1 MHRSAGGLLG
11 SLAVALTICTPV
23 AAAAQDPPVPV
34 RVRLGGQAQIQFNTT
49 SVDEEDV
56 FPLIDPDEDIA
67 TSTFE
72 TRRIRLSVEVEI
84 ADWIT
89 GRIQPD
95 FALGDLELADAWL
108 NLEFDEAAQL
118 RIGQFKK
125 PFSLLFL
132 TSSSL
137 ILPIE
142 RGVRI
147 RGLDLALVRE
157 GVPLTVLDGTAVL
170 GEEQKMLDALGYIGR
185 EIGAALHGESGR
197 WGYAL
202 GIFNGSGA
210 DELDENDGKSA
221 AGRVEYRFDRVPAR
235 LGLAGSYRATR
246 DRLFGGPRR
255 DLDGVAVSLDG
266 EWGDFFRPGLHVLGE
281 VVLGENPVDGERLW
295 GAQVWLALFHA
306 LAGRRVEGIE
316 PVFRVSYGNP
326 SGARDGDGWLI
337 TPGVNL
343 YLFRR
348 NKLSLNWDAYVPR
361 ANIADTEHALRAQ
374 AQIYF

>member
-1 MHRSAGGLLG
+1 MHRFAGGLLG
-11 SLAVALTICTPV
+11 SLAVAFAVCTP
-23 AAAAQDPPVPV
+23 AMAAAQEPPVPV
-34 RVRLGGQAQIQFNTT
+34 RVDVGGQVQIQFSTT

-56 FPLIDPDEDIA
+56 FPFIDPDDDLA
-67 TSTFE
+67 SSTFE
-72 TRRIRLSVEVEI
+72 TRRIRLSVEVAI

-95 FALGDLELADAWL
+95 FALGDFELADAWL
-108 NLEFDEAAQL
+108 NLELDEAAQI

-142 RGVRI
+142 RGLRI
-147 RGLDLALVRE
+147 RGLDRALLRD
-157 GVPLTVLDGTAVL
+157 GVPLIVLDGTAVL
-170 GEEQKMLDALGYIGR
+170 GEEQKMLDALGYLGR
-185 EIGAALHGESGR
+185 EIGVALHGEAGR

-202 GIFNGSGA
+202 GVFNGSGA
-210 DELDENDGKSA
+210 DELDDNDGKSA
-221 AGRVEYRFDRVPAR
+221 AGRVEYRFAVAPAR
-235 LGLAGSYRATR
+235 LGLAGSYREAR
-246 DRLFGGPRR
+246 DRLPASPRR
-255 DLDGVAVSLDG
+255 DLSGAVVSLDG

-281 VVLGENPVDGERLW
+281 VVLGENLVDGEPLW
-295 GAQVWLALFHA
+295 GAQVWLAFFRA
-306 LAGRRVEGIE
+306 LRGRRVEGIE
-316 PVFRVSYGNP
+316 PIFRVSHGNP
-326 SGARDGDGWLI
+326 SGASDDGWLV

-348 NKLSLNWDAYVPR
+348 NKLSLNWDAYVPGAR
-361 ANIADTEHALRAQ
+361 GADAEHALRAQ

>member
-1 MHRSAGGLLG
+1 M
-11 SLAVALTICTPV
+11 V
-23 AAAAQDPPVPV
+23 AAQEPPVPV

-49 SVDEEDV
+49 SVDEEEI
-56 FPLIDPDEDIA
+56 FPFIDPDEDIPA
-67 TSTFE
+67 SMFE
-72 TRRIRLSVEVEI
+72 TRRIRLSVAFEI

-95 FALGDLELADAWL
+95 LALGDLDLADAWV
-108 NLEFDEAAQL
+108 NLEFDEAVQL

-147 RGLDLALVRE
+147 RALDLALLRD

-170 GEEQKMLDALGYIGR
+170 GEEQRMLDALGYLGR
-185 EIGAALHGESGR
+185 EIGVALHGDVGR
-197 WGYAL
+197 WGYDI

-210 DELDENDGKSA
+210 DKLDENDGKSA
-221 AGRVEYRFDRVPAR
+221 AGRVEYRFSGVPAR
-235 LGLAGSYRATR
+235 LGLAGSYRETR

-255 DLDGVAVSLDG
+255 DLAGVAVSLDG

-281 VVLGENPVDGERLW
+281 VVLGENLVDGERLW
-295 GAQVWLALFHA
+295 GAQVWLALFRA
-306 LAGRRVEGIE
+306 LRGRRVEGIE
-316 PVFRVSYGNP
+316 PVFRLSYGNP
-326 SGARDGDGWLI
+326 SSARDDEGWLI
-337 TPGVNL
+337 TPGVNV

-348 NKLSLNWDAYVPR
+348 NRLSLNWDAYVPGAR
-361 ANIADTEHALRAQ
+361 GADAEHALRAQ
-374 AQIYF
+374 AQVYF